1 MLEQAIEKWV
11 ALADEAERGAKLGL
25 IHPNIAKAQADCYRR
40 TVKALEIER
49 DTGVA
54 VCSCCH
60 KPFGEDK
67 PYWMRG
73 GNRRGNHG

>member
-1 MLEQAIEKWV
+1 MSLQESIEQWNKLAV
-11 ALADEAERGAKLGL
+11 DADERAKLGL
-25 IHPNIAKAQADCYRR
+25 THPSVAAAQADCYRR
-40 TVKALEIER
+40 AAKSLEIQR

-60 KPFGEDK
+60 KPFGDDK

-73 GNRRGNHG
+73 KSGD